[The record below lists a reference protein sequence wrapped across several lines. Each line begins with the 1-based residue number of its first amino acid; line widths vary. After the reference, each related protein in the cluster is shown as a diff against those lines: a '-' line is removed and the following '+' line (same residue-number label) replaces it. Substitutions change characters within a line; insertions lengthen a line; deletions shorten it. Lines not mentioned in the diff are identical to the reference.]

1 MKKIN
6 SMEELVHYTDRYMK
20 THQRLWE
27 LAHDGMVFAN
37 EQLRQCGI
45 KSRELKSGDAALQIE
60 YCDRTIHVRFESEQH
75 GGVLSGVIILELLRG
90 NSVLPIEKYYFAN
103 DGTIKGF
110 VNHEDDA
117 IYVDK
122 NLRDVIMLAL
132 AFDVLGHVN

>member
-6 SMEELVHYTDRYMK
+6 SMEELVRYTDRYMK
-20 THQRLWE
+20 THQGLWE
-27 LAHDGMVFAN
+27 LAHDGMVLAN

-90 NSVLPIEKYYFAN
+90 NSVLPIEKYYFEK
-103 DGTIKGF
+103 DGAIKGF